1 MCLSGLFSEGS
12 EFYNTASFQYIW
24 HHCDNPSKSPI
35 VPQIQRTK
43 LMVFMPEAFSTPVTA
58 HVVLFV
64 MILQSLFVPWVLI
77 FSFPDVLV
85 GNIVILLEFIQLK
98 KMRT

>member
-1 MCLSGLFSEGS
+1 
-12 EFYNTASFQYIW
+12 
-24 HHCDNPSKSPI
+24 
-35 VPQIQRTK
+35 
-43 LMVFMPEAFSTPVTA
+43 MVFMPQAFSTPVTA

-98 KMRT
+98 KMRTQALASFFNTGYLYCVLGRVQAN

>member
-1 MCLSGLFSEGS
+1 
-12 EFYNTASFQYIW
+12 
-24 HHCDNPSKSPI
+24 
-35 VPQIQRTK
+35 
-43 LMVFMPEAFSTPVTA
+43 MVFMPEAFSTPVTA